1 MVFWRLKW
9 RYLIPLSHKVSGRY
23 WKHDN
28 RQSKE
33 SFPKWQHFLARNYLI
48 TLIIKGQWSFFTS
61 YFLDFFFLTFYFVLG
76 YSRLAMLEQFQVR
89 GTQPYLYMYPFSSK
103 LPSHL
108 GCSATLNS
116 FMCYTLGPCWLS
128 TQQCAQVH
136 PSLPTPNIDV
146 FVFNR
151 R

>member
-1 MVFWRLKW
+1 MHCKLPSPPPRQLQKFLTGLFSHQSLFSTQQTVILLK
-9 RYLIPLSHKVSGRY
+9 
-23 WKHDN
+23 
-28 RQSKE
+28 SKSE
-33 SFPKWQHFLARNYLI
+33 HIFCVI
-48 TLIIKGQWSFFTS
+48 FFC
-61 YFLDFFFLTFYFVLG
+61 FCFLTFYFVLG